1 MEKWIAH
8 LRNEE
13 EDITMTSVE
22 YDTRKEAEKFAK
34 KITEK
39 YSGFTKWKIYS
50 SKDGVDN
57 RPVTERIKTYED
69 ACLELDIPLM
79 PERCKGMTEDEAAYY
94 SLKVIAKA
102 LNEGWEPDWS
112 NIKQKKWSPWFK
124 VTDTNP
130 AGLSYSNTH
139 DTVSYANAYAIFGSR
154 LCFKTE
160 ALAKYA
166 GTQFIKLYE
175 KYLL

>member
-8 LRNEE
+8 LKNEGE
-13 EDITMTSVE
+13 GITMTSVE

-34 KITEK
+34 KITKE
-39 YSGFTKWKIYS
+39 YDGFTKWKIYP
-50 SKDGVDN
+50 SKNGVDN
-57 RPVTERIKTYED
+57 RPVTQRIKTYED
-69 ACLELDIPLM
+69 ACRELDIPLT

-112 NIKQKKWSPWFK
+112 NQDQGKWYPWFK
-124 VTDTNP
+124 VTGTNP
-130 AGLSYSNTH
+130 AGLSYSLTNY
-139 DTVSYANAYAIFGSR
+139 TVSDANATIGSR

-166 GTQFIKLYE
+166 GTQFIKHYE

>member
-1 MEKWIAH
+1 MFSDKIIAEGDGITKVEIFINGEK
-8 LRNEE
+8 
-13 EDITMTSVE
+13 
-22 YDTRKEAEKFAK
+22 
-34 KITEK
+34 
-39 YSGFTKWKIYS
+39 KWEHHAI
-50 SKDGVDN
+50 
-57 RPVTERIKTYED
+57 PVTERIKTYKD
-69 ACLELDIPLM
+69 ACRELDIPLI
-79 PERCKGMTEDEAAYY
+79 PERCKGMTEDETAYY
-94 SLKVIAKA
+94 SLKVIVKA

-112 NIKQKKWSPWFK
+112 NINQKKWSPWFN

-130 AGLSYSNTH
+130 AGLSCSHTFSP
-139 DTVSYANAYAIFGSR
+139 VSYTSAYFGSR

>member
-1 MEKWIAH
+1 MEKWITH
-8 LRNEE
+8 LRNEK

-69 ACLELDIPLM
+69 ACRELDIPLT
-79 PERCKGMTEDEAAYY
+79 PERCKGMTEDESAYY

-112 NIKQKKWSPWFK
+112 NDCQEKWYPWFS
-124 VTDTNP
+124 VTNDSP
-130 AGLSYSNTH
+130 AGLSYSYTSNA
-139 DTVSYANAYAIFGSR
+139 VSKTTASFGSR

-160 ALAKYA
+160 VLAEYA

>member
-1 MEKWIAH
+1 MFSDKIIAQGDGITKVEIFINGEK
-8 LRNEE
+8 
-13 EDITMTSVE
+13 
-22 YDTRKEAEKFAK
+22 
-34 KITEK
+34 
-39 YSGFTKWKIYS
+39 KWEHHAI
-50 SKDGVDN
+50 
-57 RPVTERIKTYED
+57 PVTKRIKTYED
-69 ACLELDIPLM
+69 ACLELDIPLI
-79 PERCKGMTEDEAAYY
+79 PKRCEHMTEDELAYY

-112 NIKQKKWSPWFK
+112 NENQEKWYPWFE
-124 VTDTNP
+124 VTGAP
-130 AGLSYSNTH
+130 AGLAYSLTY
-139 DTVSYANAYAIFGSR
+139 TPVSLTYATIGSH

>member
-1 MEKWIAH
+1 MEEKDLKEFSDKIIAQGDGITKVEIFINGEKKWEHHAI
-8 LRNEE
+8 
-13 EDITMTSVE
+13 
-22 YDTRKEAEKFAK
+22 
-34 KITEK
+34 
-39 YSGFTKWKIYS
+39 
-50 SKDGVDN
+50 
-57 RPVTERIKTYED
+57 PVTERIKTYED
-69 ACLELDIPLM
+69 ACRELDIPLM

-112 NIKQKKWSPWFK
+112 NINQKKWSPWFK

-130 AGLSYSNTH
+130 AGLSCSNTINA
-139 DTVSYANAYAIFGSR
+139 VSSTAAIIGSH
-154 LCFKTE
+154 LCFKTS
-160 ALAKYA
+160 ALAEYA